1 MKYDAWRRIKKV
13 EKEYLNSLL
22 RLVRIFNKIAS
33 SSGNDKDKYMQMMLN
48 FQNSEQYNNYIN
60 SAVRRMVTPLEI
72 GNQRTWREA
81 AKKATK
87 GKFLYSL
94 LMEEL
99 QKSSNRAIQNQ
110 MIENVSLI
118 KTLPED
124 VAEKVVHDIA
134 ENALKGKRA
143 KSIESI
149 IRDKTRE
156 HARAS
161 ARLIARTETAK
172 VQSALTKARSEE
184 LGLKWYAWRT
194 ALDGNRVRKSHRL
207 MEGVLVSW
215 NDPPSPEE
223 LAGEKNVGHYHAGN
237 IWNCRCYSEPLIE
250 IDDVSWPHK
259 VYYQGKIQLM
269 SKSKFAEIM

>member
-60 SAVRRMVTPLEI
+60 SAVRRMVTPLEV

-99 QKSSNRAIQNQ
+99 QKSGNRAIQNQ

-149 IRDKTRE
+149 IRNKTNE

-184 LGLKWYAWRT
+184 LGLRWYIWRT

-215 NDPPSPEE
+215 SDPPSPEE

-250 IDDVSWPHK
+250 IDDISWPHK
-259 VYYQGKIQLM
+259 VYYQGKIQSM

>member
-22 RLVRIFNKIAS
+22 RLVRIFNKIAL

-81 AKKATK
+81 AKNATK

>member
-259 VYYQGKIQLM
+259 VYYQGKIQSM